1 MMIKEKTAIFILVV
15 IYLVGIIGIKLPFHP
30 DFILLTPFNLIIS
43 LLLILYFH
51 GNWTREM
58 TIYLLIAFWLGFGI
72 ETIGVNTGLVFGEY
86 QYGQVLGWKL
96 WGTPLMIGVNWVLL
110 TYCSAVSMNRLFKRA
125 GLWHKALIGAGIM
138 TFLDYWIE
146 PVAMHYGFWS
156 WTNNDVP
163 MQNYIAWFVIA
174 YVILVIFYKLVGK
187 TTNKVAEALL
197 ILQFVFFFI
206 LHISL

>member
-1 MMIKEKTAIFILVV
+1 MMKEKTAIFILVV
-15 IYLVGIIGIKLPFHP
+15 IYLVGIVGILLPFHA

-43 LLLILYFH
+43 LLLVLYFH
-51 GNWTREM
+51 GKWTKEM
-58 TIYLLIAFWLGFGI
+58 TAYMLIAFWLGFGI
-72 ETIGVNTGLVFGEY
+72 EIVGVNTGLVFGEY
-86 QYGQVLGWKL
+86 KYGQVLGWKL

-110 TYCSAVSMNRLFKRA
+110 TYCSATVMNRLFKRA
-125 GLWHKALIGAGIM
+125 GLWYKALIGAGIM
-138 TFLDYWIE
+138 TYLDYWIE

-163 MQNYIAWFVIA
+163 MQNYFAWFVIA

-187 TTNKVAEALL
+187 TKNKVAEALL